1 MKIYGVYMDRPL
13 SAGEEDR
20 MMAAVSAEK
29 REKCRRFYHKEDAH
43 RTLIGDMLIRTAAAK
58 AYGLDPAGISFSV
71 QEYGKPYIPALPDM
85 HFNISHSGRWIVC
98 AVDSKPIGIDIE
110 KMKPGTIDIAKRFF
124 SPTEYSDL
132 QAKHPDQQTD
142 YFYHLWSMK
151 ESFIKQAGKG
161 LSLPLDSFSVRL
173 KDDCHVSVELPDGH
187 EPCFIRTYEADEEYK
202 LAVCA
207 AHPDFC
213 DEIEM
218 KTYEELL

>member
-13 SAGEEDR
+13 SAEEEDR

-124 SPTEYSDL
+124 RRRNTVICKRNTPISRPIIFT
-132 QAKHPDQQTD
+132 TC
-142 YFYHLWSMK
+142 
-151 ESFIKQAGKG
+151 G
-161 LSLPLDSFSVRL
+161 R
-173 KDDCHVSVELPDGH
+173 
-187 EPCFIRTYEADEEYK
+187 
-202 LAVCA
+202 
-207 AHPDFC
+207 
-213 DEIEM
+213 
-218 KTYEELL
+218 